1 MSNEGAVDLV
11 FVNGP
16 VHTGD
21 ATRRRAGAVAVRDG
35 RIVAVGTGDEV
46 LALRGPGT
54 EVVDLTGRL
63 LVPGFQDAHVHAGVG
78 GLELLRCNL
87 AGLASREEYAAVVAR
102 YAADHP
108 EADWITGG
116 GWTMEAFP
124 GGVPDR
130 ELLDGVVPDRPAFLP
145 NRDHH
150 SAWVNTKAMELAGI
164 DAGTPDPTGGRIE
177 RDADGRPS
185 GALHE
190 SAMELVGALVPEPT
204 AAELRAGLLAGQ
216 AHLHSFGITG
226 WQDAIVG
233 ESMVGPDF
241 FDTYVDLAASG
252 DLTGRVVGAQWWR
265 QGRGEEQLDRLIE
278 RRARALVGRFRADS
292 VKIMQDGV
300 AETFTAA
307 MLDPYLD
314 VHGCS
319 TGNRGMSF
327 VDPVALR
334 GYVTRLDAEGFQVH
348 VHALGDRAIRETF
361 DAIELARAT
370 NGSNDLRH
378 HLAHIQVI
386 HPDDLPRFRTLGVVA
401 NFQPLWAC
409 NEPQMTELT
418 VPFLGPERVAQQYPI
433 ATIEGLGGQ
442 LAFGSDWPVSSP
454 NVMRETHVAVN
465 RTMPGGTGI
474 AAEPLLPGERLPLS
488 AALHAFTMG
497 SAYVNHLDMVTGSI
511 EVGKY
516 ADLAVLDRDPFA
528 APPEE
533 IWQTQVQQTFVEGI
547 QVYNASDA

>member
-1 MSNEGAVDLV
+1 MNGDADLV
-11 FVNGP
+11 FLNGP

-21 ATRRRAGAVAVRDG
+21 ASRRRARAVAVRRG
-35 RIVAVGTGDEV
+35 RIVAIGTDDDV
-46 LALRGPGT
+46 RALRGAGT
-54 EVVDLTGRL
+54 EVVDLAGRL
-63 LVPGFQDAHVHAGVG
+63 LLPGFQDAHVHAGTG

-87 AGLASREEYAAVVAR
+87 AGLTGREEYAAAIAR
-102 YAADHP
+102 YVACHP
-108 EADWITGG
+108 AEKWITGG

-124 GGVPDR
+124 GGVPDL
-130 ELLDGVVPDRPAFLP
+130 ELLDRVVPDRPVFLP

-150 SAWVNTKAMELAGI
+150 SAWVNSEAMKLAGI
-164 DAGTPDPTGGRIE
+164 DAGTPDPDGGRIE
-177 RDADGRPS
+177 RDTDGRPS

-190 SAMELVGALVPEPT
+190 SAMELVRALVPAPT
-204 AAELRAGLLAGQ
+204 TAELRAGLLAGQ

-241 FDTYVDLAASG
+241 FDAYVDLSASG
-252 DLTGRVVGAQWWR
+252 ELTGRVVGAQWWSR
-265 QGRGEEQLDRLIE
+265 ERGEEQLERLV
-278 RRARALVGRFRADS
+278 RRREQCAGGRFRAGS
-292 VKIMQDGV
+292 VKIMQDGI

-314 VHGCS
+314 EHGS
-319 TGNRGMSF
+319 ATDNRGMSF
-327 VDPVALR
+327 VGPADLR
-334 GYVTRLDAEGFQVH
+334 RYVTLLDAEGFQVH
-348 VHALGDRAIRETF
+348 IHALGDRAVREAL
-361 DAIELARAT
+361 DAIESARAT
-370 NGSNDLRH
+370 NGHNDLRH

-409 NEPQMTELT
+409 NEPQMTDLT
-418 VPFLGPERVAQQYPI
+418 VPFLGPTRVAQQYPI

-474 AAEPLLPGERLPLS
+474 AAEPLLPEQRIPLS
-488 AALHAFTMG
+488 MALHAFTTG
-497 SAYVNHLDMVTGSI
+497 SAYVNHLEDVTGSI

-528 APPEE
+528 APSEE
-533 IWQTQVQQTFVEGI
+533 LWKAQVEQTYVEGVR
-547 QVYNASDA
+547 VYDGEDG